1 MDLWGLKSND
11 KTTDNKFLGVLSELE
26 TGINQLLNVDF
37 GADYKYL
44 SENSWKQGK
53 YFQSV
58 IYNIDGLIESAIDVV
73 LVPTAA
79 VTSKIDSFCQ
89 NNLGLGLDEMAITL
103 QANGLT
109 AVAGQTLYYATQWA
123 KSSAAMSGSKT
134 VITATNIGCDI
145 VTQGASFVGVDN
157 NIIQVTNEGVALSP
171 GIKIPKDLIEN
182 PYRSGSY
189 GVILDGK
196 FKETLRI
203 DPPTPTGKKGPE
215 YSHFHINGDK
225 EHLTDISKWPE

>member
-11 KTTDNKFLGVLSELE
+11 KTKDNKFLGVLSELK
-26 TGINQLLNVDF
+26 TSINQLINVDF

-53 YFQSV
+53 YLQSV

-73 LVPTAA
+73 LAPTAA

-109 AVAGQTLYYATQWA
+109 VVAGQTLYYATQWA
-123 KSSAAMSGSKT
+123 KSTAAMSGSKT

-157 NIIQVTNEGVALSP
+157 NIIQVTNEGGCFISRD
-171 GIKIPKDLIEN
+171 KD
-182 PYRSGSY
+182 SK
-189 GVILDGK
+189 K
-196 FKETLRI
+196 F
-203 DPPTPTGKKGPE
+203 
-215 YSHFHINGDK
+215 N
-225 EHLTDISKWPE
+225 